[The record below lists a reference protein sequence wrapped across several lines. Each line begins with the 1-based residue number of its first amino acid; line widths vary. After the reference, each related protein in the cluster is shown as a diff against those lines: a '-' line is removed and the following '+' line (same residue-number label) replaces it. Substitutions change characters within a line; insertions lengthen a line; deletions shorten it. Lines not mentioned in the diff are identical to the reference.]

1 MQIEAR
7 KKIIVVVEDEPDTAE
22 MLAEMVRLGG
32 YRVYKT
38 YDGEEGITLISRLK
52 PDVVVLDI
60 MMPDMSGI
68 DLLKYLRQT
77 EAMANIPVILVSAL
91 NTPEGVQEGLDA
103 GANAYLSKPV
113 AYDDFIETINFAL
126 L

>member
-1 MQIEAR
+1 MQIEVR
-7 KKIIVVVEDEPDTAE
+7 KKTIVVVEDEPDTAE

-38 YDGEEGITLISRLK
+38 YDGEEGIALISRLK

-68 DLLKYLRQT
+68 ELLKYLRQT
-77 EAMANIPVILVSAL
+77 EA
-91 NTPEGVQEGLDA
+91 
-103 GANAYLSKPV
+103 
-113 AYDDFIETINFAL
+113 
-126 L
+126 

>member
-1 MQIEAR
+1 M
-7 KKIIVVVEDEPDTAE
+7 
-22 MLAEMVRLGG
+22 
-32 YRVYKT
+32 
-38 YDGEEGITLISRLK
+38 
-52 PDVVVLDI
+52 
-60 MMPDMSGI
+60 
-68 DLLKYLRQT
+68 
-77 EAMANIPVILVSAL
+77 MANIPVILVSAL